1 MREQGHFQKGP
12 SISFITRIKHNDI
25 ALVAIPALYPVPHPG
40 TPQVLR
46 VLSIFHSTQ
55 LCNYSSHFL
64 HHSQSQPRATG
75 RYLQ

>member
-1 MREQGHFQKGP
+1 MILHIELVSIP
-12 SISFITRIKHNDI
+12 S
-25 ALVAIPALYPVPHPG
+25 LYPVPHPR

-46 VLSIFHSTQ
+46 FLSVFHPTQ

-75 RYLQ
+75 KYAPKFGTGKKVLQVQPKLK